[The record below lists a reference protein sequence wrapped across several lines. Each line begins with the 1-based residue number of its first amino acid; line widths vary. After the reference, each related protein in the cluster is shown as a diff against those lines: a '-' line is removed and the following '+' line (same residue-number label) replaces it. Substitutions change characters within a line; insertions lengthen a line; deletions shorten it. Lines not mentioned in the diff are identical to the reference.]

1 MSKAPHARPRP
12 DGAVAAL
19 QSIHALVVPV
29 FASPFRWFGPLLLT
43 RGAPLYA
50 VPGASAA
57 ACALAWKDA
66 QVGGKARGDLVAAVA
81 AKDVI
86 GLSKAEARAAKEE
99 VVLEIL
105 GDDRLSE
112 KALSGLF
119 MEAGGANGG
128 PCLFPPFFFRIS
140 ASA

>member
-1 MSKAPHARPRP
+1 MP
-12 DGAVAAL
+12 DPAL
-19 QSIHALVVPV
+19 MALLPPCGPSTRGCPCL
-29 FASPFRWFGPLLLT
+29 ASPLRFGPLLLT

-66 QVGGKARGDLVAAVA
+66 PLSGKVRVDLVAAVA

-86 GLSKAEARAAKEE
+86 GLSEAKARAAKEE
-99 VVLEIL
+99 VVQGIL
-105 GDDRLSE
+105 GDDHVLSE

>member
-1 MSKAPHARPRP
+1 M
-12 DGAVAAL
+12 
-19 QSIHALVVPV
+19 
-29 FASPFRWFGPLLLT
+29 
-43 RGAPLYA
+43 
-50 VPGASAA
+50 
-57 ACALAWKDA
+57 
-66 QVGGKARGDLVAAVA
+66 GGKARGDLVAAVA

-128 PCLFPPFFFRIS
+128 PCLFPPFFFSHLRFCLRPQR
-140 ASA
+140 ASALNSSHAACPFMLYQAPRQLPATGPGRTRPSAARCATIWWQPWPMWT

>member
-1 MSKAPHARPRP
+1 M
-12 DGAVAAL
+12 
-19 QSIHALVVPV
+19 
-29 FASPFRWFGPLLLT
+29 
-43 RGAPLYA
+43 
-50 VPGASAA
+50 
-57 ACALAWKDA
+57 
-66 QVGGKARGDLVAAVA
+66 GGKARGDLVAAVA

-105 GDDRLSE
+105 GDDHVLSE

-128 PCLFPPFFFRIS
+128 PCLFLPFFFRIS

>member
-1 MSKAPHARPRP
+1 M
-12 DGAVAAL
+12 
-19 QSIHALVVPV
+19 
-29 FASPFRWFGPLLLT
+29 
-43 RGAPLYA
+43 
-50 VPGASAA
+50 
-57 ACALAWKDA
+57 
-66 QVGGKARGDLVAAVA
+66 GGKARGDLVAAVA

-119 MEAGGANGG
+119 MEAGIANGG
-128 PCLFPPFFFRIS
+128 CVLKSMTAMSPPSTTLVSPPI
-140 ASA
+140 

>member
-1 MSKAPHARPRP
+1 
-12 DGAVAAL
+12 
-19 QSIHALVVPV
+19 
-29 FASPFRWFGPLLLT
+29 
-43 RGAPLYA
+43 
-50 VPGASAA
+50 
-57 ACALAWKDA
+57 
-66 QVGGKARGDLVAAVA
+66 LVAAVA

-105 GDDRLSE
+105 GDGRLSE

-128 PCLFPPFFFRIS
+128 PCLSPPFFFRIS